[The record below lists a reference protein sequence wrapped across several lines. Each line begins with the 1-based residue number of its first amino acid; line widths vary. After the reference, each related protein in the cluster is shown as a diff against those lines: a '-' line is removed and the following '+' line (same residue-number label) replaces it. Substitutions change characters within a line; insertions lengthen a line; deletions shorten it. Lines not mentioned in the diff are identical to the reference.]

1 MKKIKI
7 VNIVSKLSYGGVEAV
22 LYNYYTN
29 MDLEPFDITIISQ
42 KSSNLDEIKKFENLG
57 IKVVLFGNWEKEPFK
72 VGKDIIKLFKK
83 EKYDIIHTHLSYT
96 NFYFLILAYIS
107 KIKIRISHS
116 HLSQEDTN
124 IFQKIK
130 HNIYKIFIKIFA
142 TDYLACGDGAKK
154 SLYGNNK
161 KAIVIKNGIQLEKYS
176 YNGNIRDEYR
186 KKFKLKTNTLC
197 IGNIGRLTAQKNQS
211 FLIEVFNELI
221 KVNPNSILI
230 IVGNGENKPELL
242 DLISKFELHDKVLM
256 LGNRTDVNCLM
267 QMFDIFCLPSL
278 YEGLPVVG
286 IEAQAANVPIV
297 FSDSVDKKVKLNNNV
312 YFIDLKSSAETW
324 AKFIYDIYNSH
335 KEIDRK
341 ENNTFDTLTS
351 NGYNIA
357 IESKKLK
364 ELYIDRYNSLN
375 QKMIERN

>member
-7 VNIVSKLSYGGVEAV
+7 VNVVSKLSYGGVEAV

-29 MDLEPFDITIISQ
+29 MELEPFDITIISQ
-42 KSSNLDEIKKFENLG
+42 KSSNSDEIKKFENLG
-57 IKVVLFGNWEKEPFK
+57 IKVVLFDNWEKEPFK

-83 EKYDIIHTHLSYT
+83 EKYDIIHAHLSYT
-96 NFYFLILAYIS
+96 NFYFLALAYIS

-130 HNIYKIFIKIFA
+130 HNIYKVFIKIFA

-154 SLYGNNK
+154 SLYGNSR
-161 KAIVIKNGIQLEKYS
+161 KAIVIKNGIQLEKYG
-176 YNGNIRDEYR
+176 YNKSIRDEYR
-186 KKFKLKTNTLC
+186 KKFNLKASTLC
-197 IGNIGRLTAQKNQS
+197 IGNVGRLTAQKNQL

-221 KVNPNSILI
+221 KINQNSILM
-230 IVGNGENKPELL
+230 IVGNGENKSELL
-242 DLISKFELHDKVLM
+242 NLINKFKLRDKVLM
-256 LGNRTDVNCLM
+256 LGNRNDVNCLM
-267 QMFDIFCLPSL
+267 QMFDIFCLPSV

-297 FSDSVDKKVKLNNNV
+297 FSDSVDKKVRLNTNV
-312 YFIDLKSSAETW
+312 YFMDLKNPAEKW
-324 AKFIYDIYNSH
+324 AKLILDVYYSN
-335 KEIDRK
+335 KKKDRK

-351 NGYNIA
+351 NGYNIT
-357 IESKKLK
+357 IESNKLK

-375 QKMIERN
+375 KK